1 MKGSLFVIR
10 KSTLDRLFLLPRIN
24 GDRLFLLPKR
34 TVALWLLY
42 AGVLFACWCTMAPW
56 FLWPLFRFPA
66 VVASLP
72 IVASMLLSR
81 TLRHPIYG
89 RPGFQW
95 PTLAMAVL
103 LLVMALSSGRN
114 INGVFMIAFSMV
126 VYASVFWVR
135 QEELRRLGDVLATAM
150 ALLLCVSIPAYVL
163 YLIGFP
169 LPHHSAAFDDYQ
181 FDNYLFFMVDLRFNF
196 ELIPRFHSVFL
207 EPSHLGMACVALL
220 YCQIGKWR
228 TWRCRVLFLGL
239 LMTFS
244 LAAYVCL
251 VVMLFSAAWMKG
263 KAVVG
268 KIVVLA
274 LLGGGIAVGAV
285 FYNKGDN
292 LMNQL
297 IVQRLAINEDGEMEG
312 DNRTTDLFTKE
323 YDKALESGEII
334 FGKGMEEKNKFGF
347 GNAGYRA
354 YFYTYGLVTGLFLV
368 LLFLTVARSSPN
380 RRAVMCML
388 FIQLLSFIPHGQ
400 PIRFYTFIPF
410 YILSFS
416 AVYPTHNSP
425 AQPCQ
430 ATTDA

>member
-10 KSTLDRLFLLPRIN
+10 KSSLDRLFLVPRIN
-24 GDRLFLLPKR
+24 GDKLFKLPKR
-34 TVALWLLY
+34 TVALWLMY

-56 FLWPLFRFPA
+56 FLWPLYKYPA
-66 VVASLP
+66 VLAFLP
-72 IVASMLLSR
+72 IAASMMLSR
-81 TLRHPIYG
+81 TLRNPIYG

-95 PTLAMAVL
+95 PTAMVVVL

-114 INGVFMIAFSMV
+114 INGVFMIFFSALI
-126 VYASVFWVR
+126 YASVFWLRVD
-135 QEELRRLGDVLATAM
+135 ELRRLGDVMATTM

-163 YLIGFP
+163 YLAGFP
-169 LPHHSAAFDDYQ
+169 LPHHSVEFGDYQ

-207 EPSHLGMACVALL
+207 EPSHLGMACIALL

-228 TWRCRVLFLGL
+228 TWRCRVIFLGL

-263 KAVVG
+263 KAVLG
-268 KIVVLA
+268 KIV
-274 LLGGGIAVGAV
+274 LLTSIGGAV
-285 FYNKGDN
+285 VVGSIFYNKGDN

-297 IVQRLAINEDGEMEG
+297 IVQRLTVNEDGEMEG

-323 YDKALESGEII
+323 YDKLFESGEIL
-334 FGKGMEEKNKFGF
+334 FGKGMEEKEKFGF

-354 YFYTYGLVTGLFLV
+354 YFYTYGLVTGLFLM
-368 LLFLTVARSSPN
+368 LFFFTLARTSPN
-380 RRAVMCML
+380 RRAVICML
-388 FIQLLSFIPHGQ
+388 FIQALSFIPHGQ

-416 AVYPTHNSP
+416 AVTP
-425 AQPCQ
+425 ARKTPQQPCP
-430 ATTDA
+430 TTTAG